1 MRLRGIALTALVGIT
16 VVLVMSWLV
25 HPAVESPAARKT
37 PPTGQVGGKLPN
49 RPVGPALPAEAAKK
63 LTLAEILKETNPVR
77 MTAIA
82 AERFLA
88 LAPGEFATDLNAL
101 LAQPPSLRRQELLRY
116 LLHQW
121 GRVDPQGVW
130 PFVAALPNLLVTDRV
145 KYTNWALE
153 GWVTQH
159 PAEAWAWA
167 VQSLANLPDKYATG
181 GAVAS
186 MSVAEQR
193 AGASQDNRMKSPVA
207 ALLEVG
213 QYKTVAELVG
223 RGPEDSAEHPGSGY
237 VGALIRAWYAADP
250 EAALGWVGSLSPS
263 SKEAPSSRVPAL
275 SSLVSEMALVDSGTA
290 AHYVA
295 ALQDFQDIS
304 SAALGLM
311 TGFSILGD
319 RAGAYSWLRENVGE
333 NQAQLTHNG
342 FGPFDSAIQLL
353 FDPSKFSG
361 ADILDPIGELQLVG
375 KIRSATNREQAVQGY
390 MARTLE
396 RDPMKAV
403 EAVLAYSSE
412 NRRVNNLT
420 VIVTRVAKRDPAA
433 ALGLVEG
440 MSGVT
445 EDVRSRLRIAATTSS
460 P

>member
-1 MRLRGIALTALVGIT
+1 M
-16 VVLVMSWLV
+16 
-25 HPAVESPAARKT
+25 
-37 PPTGQVGGKLPN
+37 
-49 RPVGPALPAEAAKK
+49 
-63 LTLAEILKETNPVR
+63 
-77 MTAIA
+77 
-82 AERFLA
+82 
-88 LAPGEFATDLNAL
+88 
-101 LAQPPSLRRQELLRY
+101 
-116 LLHQW
+116 
-121 GRVDPQGVW
+121 
-130 PFVAALPNLLVTDRV
+130 
-145 KYTNWALE
+145 
-153 GWVTQH
+153 
-159 PAEAWAWA
+159 
-167 VQSLANLPDKYATG
+167 
-181 GAVAS
+181 
-186 MSVAEQR
+186 
-193 AGASQDNRMKSPVA
+193 
-207 ALLEVG
+207 
-213 QYKTVAELVG
+213 
-223 RGPEDSAEHPGSGY
+223 
-237 VGALIRAWYAADP
+237 
-250 EAALGWVGSLSPS
+250 
-263 SKEAPSSRVPAL
+263 
-275 SSLVSEMALVDSGTA
+275 
-290 AHYVA
+290 
-295 ALQDFQDIS
+295 
-304 SAALGLM
+304 
-311 TGFSILGD
+311 
-319 RAGAYSWLRENVGE
+319 RENVGE